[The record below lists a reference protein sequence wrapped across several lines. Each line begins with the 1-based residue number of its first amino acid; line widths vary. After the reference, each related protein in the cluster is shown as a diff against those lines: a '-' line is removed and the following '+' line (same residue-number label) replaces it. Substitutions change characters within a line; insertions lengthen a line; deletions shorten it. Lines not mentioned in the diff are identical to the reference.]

1 MSYVAV
7 IEHYRRELKEGR
19 KSLLGFMVLEG

>member
-7 IEHYRRELKEGR
+7 IEHYRRELKEVR
-19 KSLLGFMVLEG
+19 KSLLGLMVLEG